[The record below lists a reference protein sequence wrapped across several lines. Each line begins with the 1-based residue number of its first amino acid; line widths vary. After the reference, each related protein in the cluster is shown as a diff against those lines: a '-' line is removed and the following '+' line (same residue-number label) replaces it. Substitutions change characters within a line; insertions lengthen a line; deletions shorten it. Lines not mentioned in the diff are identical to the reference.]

1 MVSNFACLQSLL
13 GFHKL
18 GEVCLFALQN
28 NSLARGPSQS
38 SSVFEL
44 LAGQLVDLGVY
55 APSTNEECKNEQVV
69 VMKNFL
75 MQDFAESYSFAKA
88 ACDKNDFDL
97 FDVTQDDRPALTKS
111 AAENRLV
118 FANESDG
125 KTEVPSLVCRYDAE
139 GSIHYLMGH
148 DDEDCG
154 PLVIPMDKDFELKVY
169 LMFSSLLS
177 YNDMILF
184 QFRLPIVL

>member
-1 MVSNFACLQSLL
+1 
-13 GFHKL
+13 
-18 GEVCLFALQN
+18 
-28 NSLARGPSQS
+28 
-38 SSVFEL
+38 
-44 LAGQLVDLGVY
+44 
-55 APSTNEECKNEQVV
+55 
-69 VMKNFL
+69 

-111 AAENRLV
+111 AAENLLV

-148 DDEDCG
+148 DDEDRG

-177 YNDMILF
+177 FVNCHRCAGAWHWDTNPCQRHQPF
-184 QFRLPIVL
+184 TPRPG